1 MMPTR
6 EQRLLRATA
15 MMGVAM
21 LAYLGRL
28 PEVWAF
34 PINLPNARTLF
45 GGFSLIV
52 PEFRVTVKTDLL
64 TDGEETTDPLD
75 RELTVYEETLTAVY
89 GVTGDFTVALTL
101 PIVQKTLKFTTS
113 TGSRAKIH
121 SSGVGD
127 LSLVGVYR
135 FYRRDVPLGTTQL
148 SFIGGLEL
156 PTGSND
162 RTDSDVP
169 ALTGGTSTR
178 IPRDLQP
185 GSGSVDGI
193 VGLAAFQNFDRLSF
207 YGSLQGK
214 INSEA
219 DDFKFGNRLHYDLA
233 ADYVLLKERNLFLI
247 LEFNGRYEARS
258 EENERDV
265 RNSGGHSLFISP
277 GLQYL
282 PLPYLIL
289 ETSIQLPIFEEL
301 NATQLG
307 TDFSIVVGL
316 RYLF

>member
-1 MMPTR
+1 MAKR
-6 EQRLLRATA
+6 DRSRVQVIA
-15 MMGVAM
+15 GVAT
-21 LAYLGRL
+21 LVTCLGIT
-28 PEVWAF
+28 PGSWAF
-34 PINLPNARTLF
+34 PINAPNARTLF

-52 PEFRVTVKTDLL
+52 PELRVTVKTDLL
-64 TDGEETTDPLD
+64 KDGEEVTDPLD
-75 RELTVYEETLTAVY
+75 QELTVYEETLTGVY
-89 GVTGDFTVALTL
+89 AVTGDFTVGLTL
-101 PIVQKTLKFTTS
+101 PIVQKRLKFTTS
-113 TGSRAKIH
+113 TGGRAEIH

-135 FYRRDVPLGTTQL
+135 FYRRDVPLGSTQL
-148 SFIGGLEL
+148 SLIGGLEL

-162 RTDSDVP
+162 QTDSDVP

-193 VGLAAFQNFDRLSF
+193 VGIAAFQNFDRLSF

-219 DDFKFGNRLHYDLA
+219 DDFKFGNKLHYDLA
-233 ADYVLLKERNLFLI
+233 ADYVLQEERNLFLV
-247 LEFNGRYEARS
+247 LELNGRYEARS
-258 EENERDV
+258 EERGKDV
-265 RNSGGHSLFISP
+265 RNSGGNSLFISP
-277 GLQYL
+277 GIQYL
-282 PLPYLIL
+282 PVPYLIL
-289 ETSIQLPIFEEL
+289 ETSIQLPIFQEL
-301 NATQLG
+301 NGMQLG